1 MSQTKNSAPSA
12 PTKMLCAHLASAQY
26 GDLTQA
32 AVREARRGILDWI
45 GCALAGS
52 THPTI
57 GKLLGV
63 LKEISGKQQATV
75 IGHDLKLGLLD
86 AALANGQMGH
96 VLDLDDTHMGGVVL
110 HASSPILA
118 TLFALA
124 ERAPVSGADLMVAY
138 IVGFEA
144 GIRGGKASPG
154 HHTGGWHPTGTLG
167 SIAAGV
173 AAGKLLNLDEQK
185 LVYAMGIAAT
195 QAAGMQLN
203 RGTSCKSFH
212 AGKAASNGVLAALLA
227 QSGFDSSQEIVEGKK
242 GFCHIY
248 SDTAEPEQLVAG
260 LGQTW
265 MIEGNGHKPYA
276 CGILLHPLIDAV
288 IALRQ
293 HASADISKLEE
304 LVLQVHPQALTV
316 SGITDP
322 ATGLQAK
329 FSALHS
335 AAVAFVDGAAGM
347 AQYTDAKV
355 VDPGIVAVRR
365 KIKIGVNELL
375 RKDETLATLTTGGVR
390 YELHIEHA
398 SGTVFNPMTD
408 SAIEEKF
415 KANSMPVVGEECAK
429 RISDMVWS
437 LERQTD
443 VRDLIALM
451 SVATTAGLSFREH
464 FDVG

>member
-1 MSQTKNSAPSA
+1 
-12 PTKMLCAHLASAQY
+12 
-26 GDLTQA
+26 
-32 AVREARRGILDWI
+32 
-45 GCALAGS
+45 
-52 THPTI
+52 
-57 GKLLGV
+57 
-63 LKEISGKQQATV
+63 
-75 IGHDLKLGLLD
+75 
-86 AALANGQMGH
+86 
-96 VLDLDDTHMGGVVL
+96 
-110 HASSPILA
+110 
-118 TLFALA
+118 
-124 ERAPVSGADLMVAY
+124 
-138 IVGFEA
+138 
-144 GIRGGKASPG
+144 
-154 HHTGGWHPTGTLG
+154 
-167 SIAAGV
+167 
-173 AAGKLLNLDEQK
+173 
-185 LVYAMGIAAT
+185 
-195 QAAGMQLN
+195 
-203 RGTSCKSFH
+203 
-212 AGKAASNGVLAALLA
+212 LA

-248 SDTAEPEQLVAG
+248 SDTAEPEQLVAR

-316 SGITDP
+316 SGITEP
-322 ATGLQAK
+322 VTGLQAK

-375 RKDETLATLTTGGVR
+375 RKDETLATLTTGGVG

>member
-1 MSQTKNSAPSA
+1 MTQRGNSVPLT
-12 PTKMLCAHLASAQY
+12 PTKALCAHLAGVQY

-32 AVREARRGILDWI
+32 ALREARRGILDWV

-63 LKEISGKQQATV
+63 LKEVSGRQQATV

-110 HASSPILA
+110 HPSSPILA

-144 GIRGGKASPG
+144 GVRSGRASPG

-173 AAGKLLNLDEQK
+173 AAGRLLHLDEQQ

-212 AGKAASNGVLAALLA
+212 AGKAAANGALAALLA
-227 QSGFDSSQEIVEGKK
+227 QSGFDSSQEIIEGKK

-260 LGQTW
+260 LGRTW
-265 MIEGNGHKPYA
+265 MVEGNGHKPYA

-316 SGITDP
+316 SGIMEP

-335 AAVAFVDGAAGM
+335 AAAAFLDGAAGT

-355 VDPGIVAVRR
+355 VDPGIVAIRR
-365 KIKIGVNELL
+365 KIRFEVNEAL
-375 RKDETLATLTTGGVR
+375 RKDETRATLTAGGTR
-390 YELHIEHA
+390 YEQYVEHA

-408 SAIEEKF
+408 QAIEEKF
-415 KANSMPVVGEECAK
+415 KANSMPIVGEERAK
-429 RISDMVWS
+429 RICDMVWS

-451 SVATTAGLSFREH
+451 SVVTTAGPSFREH
-464 FDVG
+464 LDVA